1 MRIIQV
7 TMLSNYV
14 IINII
19 IQRNISINNL
29 IIINVVIKNNTLID
43 NLIIV
48 YATILYRRIQICI
61 TFSNFS
67 ICINVVSHVI
77 HWFVVDEF
85 VECDRKKW
93 YDSHDRNDRF
103 SIEQFFTIKKAIKIV
118 KFANFFVT
126 SIA

>member
-1 MRIIQV
+1 MRIIQM
-7 TMLSNYV
+7 TMSSNHV
-14 IINII
+14 IINIVT
-19 IQRNISINNL
+19 QRNTSINNL
-29 IIINVVIKNNTLID
+29 IIINVVIKNDALID
-43 NLIIV
+43 DLIIV
-48 YATILYRRIQICI
+48 YATISFRRIQICI
-61 TFSNFS
+61 TFSSFS
-67 ICINVVSHVI
+67 IYINVVSHII
-77 HWFVVDEF
+77 HWLVVDEF